1 MSAASTTAGVYTLH
15 PRGRW
20 YRTTVFLRMLW
31 AATFIFCLN
40 VVTPLGSPLWLLI
53 GAACLG
59 IAAASRLARSQLNW
73 RGALLILTAV
83 WLMNWGSFE
92 LASRLIRDSLPH
104 SFSLDG
110 LQLQVNAALLALSFT
125 AIVTWVFWRL
135 RAAITLEAIVLA
147 SLAIIIFAGHRDFH
161 FDRPKIINTLAWQLR
176 VDHLTMLLTV
186 GSGLL
191 LASISCI
198 FLASLADRPRIDS
211 RPIGRS
217 SNGVNW
223 ILGVCLSCVLGSIL
237 YGVQYALYQHFNSAM
252 LARVSNGVGMN
263 SEAGVSP
270 LSFESALG
278 STNQPAALVR
288 LEGDY
293 ASNPFTP
300 MMYLRE
306 SSLSTFNGHEMVFA
320 GRAYDTDLPGIN
332 PQESFTGKEDA
343 ELVERTPLV
352 QSIYLL
358 ADHQNAFGVD
368 YPLSIVQLKNPKP
381 NRFKNTY
388 RVYSSAPGFSLTDL
402 NDLDVGDPRWT
413 EEVRQH
419 YLTPH
424 SDRRYSDLAIKVTE
438 NARTPIEKMFA
449 ITNFLSRTAIY
460 TLTPNHDVKRE
471 EDQVAPF
478 LFGDHRGYC
487 VHFAHAIVYM
497 ARALGIPSRIG
508 TGYLTDLSQSKDG
521 HILLLMSD
529 RHAWAEVYV
538 AQHGWIP
545 FDVQPDQVESHA
557 DNKVDPKLLED
568 LMGMLD
574 PGEEILPPDIAK
586 DEAGMTEEPQDWIPK
601 QSVVVSVMG
610 IFVALI
616 ILCKVFLVFGWRAFS
631 SPRRRLRWAYLS
643 AASAFDDVGIGR
655 HFGETRSD
663 FAARVPNQAL
673 VPLTELL
680 LKATYSPLA
689 RNGSLPE
696 FSATDVT
703 VAISKANTVIKG
715 MPWWKR
721 LIGALNPSSVFK
733 LLRGGKW

>member
-1 MSAASTTAGVYTLH
+1 
-15 PRGRW
+15 
-20 YRTTVFLRMLW
+20 
-31 AATFIFCLN
+31 
-40 VVTPLGSPLWLLI
+40 
-53 GAACLG
+53 
-59 IAAASRLARSQLNW
+59 
-73 RGALLILTAV
+73 
-83 WLMNWGSFE
+83 
-92 LASRLIRDSLPH
+92 
-104 SFSLDG
+104 
-110 LQLQVNAALLALSFT
+110 
-125 AIVTWVFWRL
+125 
-135 RAAITLEAIVLA
+135 
-147 SLAIIIFAGHRDFH
+147 
-161 FDRPKIINTLAWQLR
+161 
-176 VDHLTMLLTV
+176 
-186 GSGLL
+186 
-191 LASISCI
+191 
-198 FLASLADRPRIDS
+198 
-211 RPIGRS
+211 
-217 SNGVNW
+217 
-223 ILGVCLSCVLGSIL
+223 
-237 YGVQYALYQHFNSAM
+237 
-252 LARVSNGVGMN
+252 
-263 SEAGVSP
+263 
-270 LSFESALG
+270 
-278 STNQPAALVR
+278 
-288 LEGDY
+288 
-293 ASNPFTP
+293 
-300 MMYLRE
+300 
-306 SSLSTFNGHEMVFA
+306 
-320 GRAYDTDLPGIN
+320 
-332 PQESFTGKEDA
+332 
-343 ELVERTPLV
+343 
-352 QSIYLL
+352 
-358 ADHQNAFGVD
+358 
-368 YPLSIVQLKNPKP
+368 VQLKNTKP

-438 NARTPIEKMFA
+438 NARTPVEKMFA

-508 TGYLTDLSQSKDG
+508 TGYLTDLRQSKDG

-601 QSVVVSVMG
+601 QSVIVSVMG
-610 IFVALI
+610 IFIALV

-643 AASAFDDVGIGR
+643 AASSFDDVGIGR

-680 LKATYSPLA
+680 LKATYSPLT
-689 RNGSLPE
+689 RESSRPG

-703 VAISKANTVIKG
+703 AAISKANNVIKC

-733 LLRGGKW
+733 LLGGGKW